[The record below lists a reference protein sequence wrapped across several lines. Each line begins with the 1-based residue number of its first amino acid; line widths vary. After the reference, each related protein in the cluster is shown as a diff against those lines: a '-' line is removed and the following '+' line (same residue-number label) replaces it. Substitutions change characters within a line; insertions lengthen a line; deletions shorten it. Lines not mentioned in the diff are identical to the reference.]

1 MHRNDGP
8 GDHAAA
14 VHLQILT
21 GGQLDLRSI
30 LQKLLLHSVVKFLP
44 AVVRKGSDIVEN
56 QVVVLCV
63 EFLRSLRRSRAP
75 SRAKVVDELAE
86 VGFVGGLLLR
96 PGPNESQQCTDYGQP
111 HIQQPSPSL
120 GIFVASTVHGCGHSV
135 SPRECG
141 LGMSQSVSHNL
152 FPLAGFCKS
161 SYLILFDFALISVHL

>member
-8 GDHAAA
+8 GDHAPA

-63 EFLRSLRRSRAP
+63 EFRRSLRRSRAP

-96 PGPNESQQCTDYGQP
+96 PGDRKSTRLNSS
-111 HIQQPSPSL
+111 HL
-120 GIFVASTVHGCGHSV
+120 GI
-135 SPRECG
+135 
-141 LGMSQSVSHNL
+141 
-152 FPLAGFCKS
+152 
-161 SYLILFDFALISVHL
+161 SYAV